1 MIVSEKLNKLP
12 SIEDRGQADRVTT
25 PTRVGVEL
33 RRGRWPSLWQ
43 LMTSQRGIDKW
54 SSSHERS

>member
-33 RRGRWPSLWQ
+33 RRCRWHSLWQ
-43 LMTSQRGIDKW
+43 LMTSQRGID
-54 SSSHERS
+54 